1 MFGIL
6 LHSGRYRVKKMQTF
20 AIGTKLLIFRV
31 LNERTGQTKC
41 ECVL

>member
-20 AIGTKLLIFRV
+20 AIGTKLLILRV
-31 LNERTGQTKC
+31 LNERLSRTKC
-41 ECVL
+41 KRVL